1 MLKHILAALSL
12 SLLFSGCVE
21 KKSVLYI
28 DNVSLCSEPSV
39 MLYLKDVSIKNNSRT
54 FNIAPDEIKSSLINS
69 LKETNCFG
77 VASYR
82 ESQFMDSDRAFILN
96 AQVMLTQEEE
106 VVEKTLFKKE
116 QEERIGVAITL
127 QAFNDTKKVNA
138 SSKSELLIDKS
149 KILGFKNERDVK
161 GDSQTVL
168 QNATKKV
175 SVSLRDGFIK
185 VGN

>member
-1 MLKHILAALSL
+1 M
-12 SLLFSGCVE
+12 SLLFTGCVE
-21 KKSVLYI
+21 KKSILHI
-28 DNVSLCSEPSV
+28 DNLNLCSEPV
-39 MLYLKDVSIKNNSRT
+39 AMLYIKDVSIKNNART
-54 FNIAPDEIKSSLINS
+54 FNIAPDEIRNSLINS

-77 VASYR
+77 VSSYK

-96 AQVMLTQEEE
+96 AQVTLSQEEI

-116 QEERIGVAITL
+116 QEERIGVAITM

-138 SSKSELLIDKS
+138 SSKSELLIEKS
-149 KILGFKNERDVK
+149 KVLGFKNERDVM

-185 VGN
+185 IGN